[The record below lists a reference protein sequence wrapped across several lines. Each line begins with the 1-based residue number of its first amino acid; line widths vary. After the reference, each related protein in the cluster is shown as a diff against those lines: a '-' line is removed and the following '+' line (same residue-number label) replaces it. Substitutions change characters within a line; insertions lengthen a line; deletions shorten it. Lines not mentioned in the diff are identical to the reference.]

1 VDLVAQGDWAG
12 ISRLAQEATQ
22 RAATLPPDDS
32 VRPV

>member
-1 VDLVAQGDWAG
+1 LVAQGDWAG

-22 RAATLPPDDS
+22 RAATLPPGDS